1 MTQSFTEKLMQ
12 PAVDQIQSALQIAYQ
27 AGYDQAMIDMQNHEQ
42 HISQLVAE
50 DIGE

>member
-12 PAVDQIQSALQIAYQ
+12 PAIDQIQTALQVAYQ
-27 AGYDQAMIDMQNHEQ
+27 AGYDQALIDLQNHEH
-42 HISQLVAE
+42 HISEIIAE

>member
-1 MTQSFTEKLMQ
+1 MTQSFSERLAQ
-12 PAVDQIQSALQIAYQ
+12 PALDQIQHALQIAYQ
-27 AGYDQAMIDMQNHEQ
+27 AGYDQALLDMQEHEQ

>member
-27 AGYDQAMIDMQNHEQ
+27 AGYDQAMIDLQNHEQ